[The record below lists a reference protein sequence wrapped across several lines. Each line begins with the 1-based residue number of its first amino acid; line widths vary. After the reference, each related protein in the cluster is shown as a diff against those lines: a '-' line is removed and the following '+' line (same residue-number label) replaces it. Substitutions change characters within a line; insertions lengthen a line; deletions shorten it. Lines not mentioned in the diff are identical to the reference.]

1 MTRRGAGFVDR
12 WPREKQRGR
21 AHRAPGVMSGRRSV
35 MVLVMVL
42 ALAHALAN
50 IGLCA
55 RGALDDATRCGDAI
69 VRKVSRIGPRG
80 IEILIE
86 STEEVEVLVNGA
98 CKVSNVEVKRHGIC
112 VAVAPH
118 QLTNAI
124 EFVRALDFKRDRV
137 EVQVWYA
144 TLPPRLLVDTTSN
157 KRHALKL
164 LDLELASD
172 ESFGE
177 SKVVHTSAIIRI
189 LDAFTHGDEAW
200 EESQDAKSFVVIGG
214 PALEPDES
222 NRVLELPRSGSA
234 RMYRLDTPKNVRTI
248 VEEIQQ
254 RKFHRASCCTS
265 VSRSSFALSINGAVC
280 RVRSPSLDT
289 IRHLPVSTNCTAEKY
304 TEEIILQFTPEER
317 KSFESRRSFL
327 RGSFED
333 MIVAKQKFSLSLR
346 FDGGPP
352 IPAEG
357 RFRGVSS
364 FRDCERRK
372 SLAVSVKKNGPLRL
386 MPGTVTDQFLLI
398 SLCYDDRYVKTF
410 LVFHMAKEL
419 GLFPL
424 SFRFVRLKVASG
436 STLEEEGLYLLVD
449 DPKAALRRQHVALT
463 DVVRRRFDPARGTMD
478 PKSEPDVSAYPKS
491 FRNSLAARVRYERI
505 VLASENCSDVG
516 TACFDQLDELL
527 DMDGYLR
534 WLALMTWVQSGD
546 YVDEV
551 WFYASETSNGRH
563 RHQLLIWDPDDSF
576 ESCHHGG
583 VDAIGDSDLL
593 YCAEGAID
601 KVLFRSEHMWSRY
614 IENLNLVLRELPKR
628 RLREIVSLEEN
639 QIRKLLSED
648 KNSYSGLLEL
658 LRIVPSIDSSKK
670 AISEIIGSLR
680 YYETLINFRRRSL
693 LRHPVAYAWNGTDAW
708 TPAPTLDVC
717 DEKAAQVET
726 QVRSYDLP
734 NQEILIRVRAERAY
748 ALNLT
753 FSPTVV
759 YNGSTYDA
767 IRDEFVL
774 ESWSEDVHL
783 TPTNA
788 LSATRTESECDRTFI
803 GGGYL
808 VLSHVCNATNHQRLF
823 SLHHRFW
830 HSLANTS
837 ERMMNVS
844 RLLGC
849 L

>member
-1 MTRRGAGFVDR
+1 MTRRSAAFVHR
-12 WPREKQRGR
+12 WRREKERR
-21 AHRAPGVMSGRRSV
+21 RWRGVMSGRRSV
-35 MVLVMVL
+35 AIVMVL
-42 ALAHALAN
+42 ALASCWAN

-55 RGALDDATRCGDAI
+55 RGIALDDATRCGDAI

-86 STEEVEVLVNGA
+86 STEGVEVSVYGA
-98 CKVSNVEVKRHGIC
+98 CAVTNVDVKRHGIC
-112 VAVAPH
+112 IAIAPH

-124 EFVRALDFKRDRV
+124 EFLRAVDFERDRV

-164 LDLELASD
+164 LDLELAND

-189 LDAFTHGDEAW
+189 LDAFTHGDDAW

-214 PALEPDES
+214 PALEPVES
-222 NRVLELPRSGSA
+222 NHVLEPPRSGSA
-234 RMYRLDTPKNVRTI
+234 HMYRLDTTQNVRTI
-248 VEEIQQ
+248 VEEIQR
-254 RKFHRASCCTS
+254 RKLHRASCCTS
-265 VSRSSFALSINGAVC
+265 ISRSTFALSINGTVC

-289 IRHLPVSTNCTAEKY
+289 IRHLPVSTNCMAEKY

-327 RGSFED
+327 RGSYED

-352 IPAEG
+352 IPAEA

-372 SLAVSVKKNGPLRL
+372 SLSVSVKNGPLRL

-410 LVFHMAKEL
+410 LVFSMAAEL

-424 SFRFVRLKVASG
+424 SFRFVRLKVQEEG

-449 DPKAALRRQHVALT
+449 DPKAALRRTHVAIA
-463 DVVRRRFDPARGTMD
+463 DVVRRRFDPARGTID
-478 PKSEPDVSAYPKS
+478 PKAEPDVSAYPKS
-491 FRNSLAARVRYERI
+491 FRNILAARVRYERI
-505 VLASENCSDVG
+505 VLASENCSDAG

-527 DMDGYLR
+527 DVDGYLR

-601 KVLFRSEHMWSRY
+601 KVLFRSKHMFKRY
-614 IENLNLVLRELPKR
+614 VENLNYILRSGLPQN
-628 RLREIVSLEEN
+628 RLRQIVLLEEN
-639 QIRKLLSED
+639 QVRKLLSED
-648 KNSYSGLLEL
+648 DKSYSGLLEL
-658 LRIVPSIDSSKK
+658 LRIVPAIDSSKK
-670 AISEIIGSLR
+670 AVSEIIGSLR

-693 LRHPVAYAWNGTDAW
+693 LRHPVAYAWNGADAW
-708 TPAPTLDVC
+708 TPSPTLDIC

-734 NQEILIRVRAERAY
+734 NQEILIRVRAERAF

-774 ESWSEDVHL
+774 EPWPEDVHS

-788 LSATRTESECDRTFI
+788 LSAKTESPCDRAFI

-830 HSLANTS
+830 HSFANTS
-837 ERMMNVS
+837 EGMMNVS

-849 L
+849 LDL